1 MSIFFHLVNE
11 ENTELNS
18 MHNILLFVL
27 RKAGKKETISL
38 FVTKYKF
45 VFANIGIKNVWKD
58 T

>member
-1 MSIFFHLVNE
+1 
-11 ENTELNS
+11 

-27 RKAGKKETISL
+27 GKAGKKETISL